1 MEVLFMSKP
10 KLTIGCACYD
20 DVEGLFWTMS
30 IIRQFHVPRENIDVE
45 LLCVDDMPTP
55 QKDLNHLCN
64 LLGAKYVHQPKNKG
78 PAHAKNSVFENASG
92 DYTLLVDSHVLCAP
106 NSIRYILDGIENNK
120 IQNDIW
126 SGPLIN
132 ESGHIYATELE
143 PKWRGEFFGVWHTD
157 NDIVAKDVKEI
168 EGMGSA
174 FFCMSTQNF
183 IKIGGFP
190 KEFSGFAGEEII
202 LSELNRQHN
211 NGKHLCHNT
220 LRWQH
225 RFLRTRPVSYVLTV
239 NDKYK
244 NYLIGFY
251 KCGWDTSV
259 VREYFRKRLP
269 IDQLNFD
276 TNYVL
281 ALFPD
286 LFEKN
291 VNGRRF
297 DNLD

>member
-1 MEVLFMSKP
+1 MSQP

-30 IIRQFHVPRENIDVE
+30 ILRQFHVARDNTDVE
-45 LLCVDDMPTP
+45 LLCIDDMPCP

-64 LLGAKYVHQPKNKG
+64 LLGAKYIHKPKNKG
-78 PAHAKNSVFENASG
+78 PAHAKNSVFEEASG
-92 DYTLLVDSHVLCAP
+92 EYTLLLDSHVLCSP
-106 NSIRYILDGIENNK
+106 NSIQYLLDGIYNNK

-132 ESGHIYATELE
+132 ESGHVYATELE
-143 PKWRGEFFGVWHTD
+143 PKWRGEFFGTWYTD
-157 NDIVAKDVKEI
+157 PDISVKGVKEI
-168 EGMGSA
+168 VGMGSA
-174 FFCMSTQNF
+174 YFCCRTASF

-190 KEFSGFAGEEII
+190 QEFRGFAGEEII
-202 LSELNRQHN
+202 LSELNRQQTG
-211 NGKHLCHNT
+211 GKHYCHDA

-225 RFLRTRPVSYVLTV
+225 RFLRTRPVSYTLTV

-259 VREYFRKRLP
+259 VKDYFSKRLP
-269 IDQLNFD
+269 ANQLEHD

-281 ALFPD
+281 SLFPD
-286 LFEKN
+286 LFSSTTE
-291 VNGRRF
+291 GRRF
-297 DNLD
+297 ENLD